1 MRLNHDKG
9 QNKWT
14 LYTHTHTQVI
24 PEKTKATEG
33 GRSMVEMLGTLA
45 IIGVLSIGS
54 IWALSGVM
62 NRFRANDLLE
72 EASAR
77 AMRVSEQIKKGR
89 KTLSLGKFLHNET
102 MGGTF
107 SKQVFTSGLYQ
118 QFAIQVSDVN
128 KAVCER
134 VLNSITENTP
144 LRRLSLVNSPTV
156 AITECNDEN
165 TFLMVYNSSIKGEEQ
180 DKKYCESDKDCD
192 TVCGECN
199 ENHICRNECE
209 IPRPDLN
216 SDFGQECGE
225 NECVVYDEE
234 SQSCKYSC
242 ERVEYLEGTYNSG
255 NSYIDTGI
263 KYDWSKDFYMNIT
276 ASVPSA
282 NARFCLIGDY
292 AAQGINLEKSNNKL
306 RVYGHGGTPNN
317 NSVNDLPKD
326 NQKFNVQWRRSISN
340 SDVDVILTTDE
351 YTETISRIGITFQ
364 NVSSSSLKIFTD
376 NRLSGTF
383 ITPGERIYSLY
394 IKLGENIRDFIP
406 VISPDGEPC
415 MFDKVSKKLFRN
427 SGTGTFKTN
436 LDE

>member
-9 QNKWT
+9 QNTAT

-24 PEKTKATEG
+24 PEKTRATEG
-33 GRSMVEMLGTLA
+33 GRSMTEMLGVLA

-54 IWALSGVM
+54 IWAFSGVM

-77 AMRVSEQIKKGR
+77 AMRISEQIKKGR

-128 KAVCER
+128 KSVCER

-144 LRRLSLVNSPTV
+144 LRRLSLATSPTTP
-156 AITECNDEN
+156 ITECQDDNA
-165 TFLMVYNSSIKGEEQ
+165 FLMVYNSGIKGKNK

-225 NECVVYDEE
+225 NECIVYDEE
-234 SQSCKYSC
+234 TQSCKYAC
-242 ERVEYLEGTYNSG
+242 QRVEYLESTGTQWIDTEITLPSIVPSFKLKLSSKEYHSAYYLPLYVGVFNDGSRSFGIWKPSNSQMSIVDYNRNISTIDIDPTREWNEVIYNKNDKTFTVDGITVPTEVRGWWNGNPTNFALFASKTYN
-255 NSYIDTGI
+255 
-263 KYDWSKDFYMNIT
+263 K
-276 ASVPSA
+276 PSA
-282 NARFCLIGDY
+282 KIS
-292 AAQGINLEKSNNKL
+292 K
-306 RVYGHGGTPNN
+306 V
-317 NSVNDLPKD
+317 
-326 NQKFNVQWRRSISN
+326 SIAYCQLF
-340 SDVDVILTTDE
+340 D
-351 YTETISRIGITFQ
+351 
-364 NVSSSSLKIFTD
+364 
-376 NRLSGTF
+376 
-383 ITPGERIYSLY
+383 
-394 IKLGENIRDFIP
+394 GENLIKNFIP
-406 VISPDGEPC
+406 VIAPDGEPC
-415 MFDKVSKKLFRN
+415 MFDKVSQKLFCN
-427 SGTGTFKTN
+427 EGTGTFKTN